1 MALIG
6 GINPESPEENTFRGE
21 WSPALPAST
30 HQCRPMSEG
39 DSFWFDGLGSGRPEI
54 RFKGQCAIRTEMPRL
69 VPVFC
74 ITQCETTHYLLTW
87 KNLLL

>member
-21 WSPALPAST
+21 WSLALPAST

-39 DSFWFDGLGSGRPEI
+39 DSFWFDGFGSGRPEI
-54 RFKGQCAIRTEMPRL
+54 RFKGQCAIRTETP
-69 VPVFC
+69 
-74 ITQCETTHYLLTW
+74 
-87 KNLLL
+87 